1 MGGTAHAVAPG
12 PDGRS
17 PFAGDAGETCSRFGR
32 RLAGLHGVCAAMRQF
47 ATRRT
52 RAWVLAGAT
61 ALAAVSAAGS
71 SLDATFANI
80 DRAAARLTAV
90 TADLHYVA
98 YTAVIQAEDRQT
110 GKFLLKRTKAHAMDA
125 HKGEIY
131 LPAAQTVQQYD
142 LGKYKSM
149 INEFLLVGFGST
161 SKELRSG
168 YSIALGGT
176 DTIGSAMTTRLELTP
191 RSPEK
196 LMDVKRIDLWIS
208 DASGIVVQQKFYS
221 GGGDYKV
228 ATYSNLVVNPNL
240 ADSAVRLNLPKGVKR
255 EYPQK

>member
-1 MGGTAHAVAPG
+1 
-12 PDGRS
+12 
-17 PFAGDAGETCSRFGR
+17 
-32 RLAGLHGVCAAMRQF
+32 MRQF

-90 TADLHYVA
+90 TADLRYVA
-98 YTAVIQAEDRQT
+98 YTAVIQAEDLQT
-110 GKFLLKRTKAHAMDA
+110 GKFLLKRTKSHETLALFDVRAPEPKAYAMDA

-228 ATYSNLVVNPNL
+228 ATYSNLVLNPNL

>member
-1 MGGTAHAVAPG
+1 
-12 PDGRS
+12 
-17 PFAGDAGETCSRFGR
+17 
-32 RLAGLHGVCAAMRQF
+32 MRQF

-71 SLDATFANI
+71 TLDATFANI

-90 TADLHYVA
+90 TADLRYVA
-98 YTAVIQAEDRQT
+98 YTAVIRQT
-110 GKFLLKRTKAHAMDA
+110 GKFLLKRTKSHETLALFDVREPEPKAYAMDA

-149 INEFLLVGFGST
+149 INEFLLVGFGNT

-176 DTIGSAMTTRLELTP
+176 DTVGSATTTRLELTP

-228 ATYSNLVVNPNL
+228 ATYSNLVLNPNL